1 MVTCWRAFVP
11 HGHVHVAYTIRS
23 GRTPNVFLAAANADT
38 AVAARQVSLP
48 LQHVTNTCLASVA

>member
-23 GRTPNVFLAAANADT
+23 GRTPKVFVAAANADT
-38 AVAARQVSLP
+38 AVAARQVSQA
-48 LQHVTNTCLASVA
+48 LQRATNAWLATVA